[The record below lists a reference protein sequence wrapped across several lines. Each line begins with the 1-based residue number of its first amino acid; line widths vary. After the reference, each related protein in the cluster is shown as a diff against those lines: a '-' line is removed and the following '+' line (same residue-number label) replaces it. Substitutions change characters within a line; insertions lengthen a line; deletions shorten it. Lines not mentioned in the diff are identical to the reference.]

1 MTAYS
6 NPNME
11 MVDAA
16 KAVKICRL
24 CFSCCWTALLL
35 SKLFLQLSFWRLK
48 SVEDFPLQRFQLHR
62 QPYGFICKDMQIL
75 KNYSVQSSDS
85 FFGIYNHLNVLIFHR

>member
-35 SKLFLQLSFWRLK
+35 SKLFLQLSFWRL
-48 SVEDFPLQRFQLHR
+48 
-62 QPYGFICKDMQIL
+62 
-75 KNYSVQSSDS
+75 
-85 FFGIYNHLNVLIFHR
+85 